1 MADLSNLSDE
11 EILAL
16 LEKASATKGGDPNL
30 QKHET
35 VKAQLPDGTVLEADT
50 AEELN
55 RLLVAKLGEYR
66 EADEPE
72 PIQQQQQVPQIPQE
86 LKFGPAEQKK
96 FAELF
101 VQDAAAGMEFLETK
115 KYGMPVSK
123 LVPLLVMGLGQMT
136 TKIQE
141 LEAESFVNG
150 TEGYNPSVE
159 NRKTIEKVMA
169 ERNWKPSRQ
178 TFSDAFDIA
187 RAKGLINVE
196 KASSAANNTANL
208 RSETKT
214 FIPPR
219 TPKQSSSDQQLTET
233 ELLNKASNM
242 KLEDLEN
249 LLFEGG
255 VLKVKHT

>member
-1 MADLSNLSDE
+1 MADLANLSDE

-16 LEKASATKGGDPNL
+16 LEKASATKGGDPP
-30 QKHET
+30 KET
-35 VKAQLPDGTVLEADT
+35 VKAQLPDGTVLEADS

-72 PIQQQQQVPQIPQE
+72 PQVQQQQVPQVPQE
-86 LKFGPAEQKK
+86 LKFGAAEQKK

-101 VQDAAAGMEFLETK
+101 VQDAASGLEYLETK

-169 ERNWKPSRQ
+169 DRGWKPSRQ

-187 RAKGLINVE
+187 RAKGLITAKAENTTNNVR
-196 KASSAANNTANL
+196 K
-208 RSETKT
+208 ETP

-219 TPKQSSSDQQLTET
+219 TPKQSGSDQQLTET